1 MEVNNFD
8 SFNNYCGPAVLSIF
22 TGARADDCAEE
33 IQKVNGAFKVKGV
46 QPSDLIKAGQAMGLE
61 FRDNEAFGGRSIFW
75 TASAMAKMGPAKYL
89 VTIPK
94 HYIALEVRDGTIY
107 ICDNHTKTE
116 LELQNSARLSQK
128 VEQVW
133 RVIKVREYSR
143 PIRVKTEYAVEMVG
157 DNVDIWCINTL
168 SDGGIKRT
176 MLGSFKVPPYQNSLQ
191 DIAFKIMEL
200 TNNKQQG

>member
-33 IQKVNGAFKVKGV
+33 IQKINGAFKVKGV
-46 QPSDLIKAGQAMGLE
+46 YADDLMKAGNAMGLE
-61 FRDNEAFGGRSIFW
+61 FDELPAFGNRSIYF
-75 TASAMAKMGPAKYL
+75 TASVLIKFPDSRYL

-94 HYIALEVRDGTIY
+94 HYIALEVREGKLF

-128 VEQVW
+128 VERVW
-133 RVIKVREYSR
+133 RVKKIREYSR
-143 PIRVKTEYAVEMVG
+143 PVITKTDYEVSRYGMDVLVEAVYTM
-157 DNVDIWCINTL
+157 
-168 SDGGIKRT
+168 SDGVTKRNS
-176 MLGSFKVPPYQNSLQ
+176 LGSFRVSSPQGLREV
-191 DIAFKIMEL
+191 AFKLMEL
-200 TNNKQQG
+200 SDK